1 MCEVVIKVRP
11 SMEKESFS
19 IGNSDSKE
27 TFGAGYS
34 EIYSPKNDKR
44 KFGIEII
51 IVLSS
56 WKEMDASKTALQLF
70 AQ

>member
-1 MCEVVIKVRP
+1 MGKD
-11 SMEKESFS
+11 SFS

-34 EIYSPKNDKR
+34 EIYSPKNNER

-51 IVLSS
+51 NVLSN
-56 WKEMDASKTALQLF
+56 WKEIDASKTALQQLF